1 MCCLRMEAKQSLV
14 KNIGQE
20 EWIRIALICVKYS
33 SGGKGEIS
41 VKYD

>member
-1 MCCLRMEAKQSLV
+1 MEAKQSLA

-20 EWIRIALICVKYS
+20 ERIRIALTCVKSS
-33 SGGKGEIS
+33 SGGEGEIS